1 MEDILSLQDI
11 SISFGGVEVLHNVS
25 FNVRKGEILS
35 LIGENGAG
43 KSTLMKIIS
52 GVYIPDTGKIIKS
65 GKEIKLH
72 NPLDAFAEHIGIVH
86 QELSIAGNLTVA
98 ENMMVGR
105 EPVNKLGFIKD
116 KELLE
121 TARKEL
127 KDLGIDVDPA
137 VKAGTLSVGMQQVI
151 EIAKVLAKDIDLLIM
166 DEPTSS
172 LSEREIVHLF
182 ALLREIKKKK
192 DLTVIFISH
201 KLSEVMELSDRAT
214 VLRDGSMV
222 GTLERS
228 EMSVDRLI
236 SMMIGRD
243 LDYNKHLL
251 ASREPGE
258 AILRTQGLTH
268 GKRYRDIGFELH
280 PYEILG
286 MFGLVGAGR
295 TECILGMLG
304 MEHLEAGEVIYL
316 GEKVK
321 FRSPREAVKNGIY
334 YVTENRKEMGL
345 FLTKDLTDNVVASSI
360 KDYEGFLGALHFDR
374 MAQAG
379 RTYVEKLN
387 IQPPDIHKPAVNFS
401 GGNQQK
407 ILLSKALATKPRVLI
422 IDEPTRGV
430 DIGAKA
436 MIHQI
441 LRELAESGIAILMIS
456 SELPEILKLSDR
468 VIVMH
473 EGELM
478 GTVKNDHL
486 EEKDV
491 MAIAFSKEV
500 AHG

>member
-1 MEDILSLQDI
+1 MEDILALQDI

-25 FNVRKGEILS
+25 FNVRKGEIHS

-52 GVYIPDTGKIIKS
+52 GVYIPDRGKIVKS

-72 NPLDAFAEHIGIVH
+72 NPLNAFAERIGIVH

-116 KELLE
+116 KQLLE
-121 TARKEL
+121 TAQKEL
-127 KDLGIDVDPA
+127 KELGINVDPA

-182 ALLREIKKKK
+182 ALLRSIKEKK

-222 GTLERS
+222 GTLDRS

-236 SMMIGRD
+236 SMMIGRE

-251 ASREPGE
+251 SSRAPGE
-258 AILRTQGLTH
+258 TVLRAEGLTQ
-268 GKRYRDIGFELH
+268 GKRYREISFELH

-304 MEHLEAGEVIYL
+304 MEHLDAGEVFYC
-316 GEKVK
+316 GEKIK
-321 FRSPREAVKNGIY
+321 LRSPRD
-334 YVTENRKEMGL
+334 VTENRKEMGL
-345 FLTKDLTDNVVASSI
+345 FLTKDLTDNVIASSI
-360 KDYEGFLGALHFDR
+360 KDYEGFLGALHFTQT
-374 MAQAG
+374 AQTASE
-379 RTYVEKLN
+379 YIKKLN
-387 IQPPDIHKPAVNFS
+387 IQPPELHKPAVSFS

-422 IDEPTRGV
+422 VDEPTRGV
-430 DIGAKA
+430 DVGAKA

-468 VIVMH
+468 VLVMH
-473 EGELM
+473 EGEQM
-478 GTVKNDHL
+478 GTVKNDRL
-486 EEKDV
+486 EEKDI

-500 AHG
+500 ANE

>member
-52 GVYIPDTGKIIKS
+52 GVYILDTGKIIKS
-65 GKEIKLH
+65 GKEIKLR

-258 AILRTQGLTH
+258 AILRAQGLTQ

-360 KDYEGFLGALHFDR
+360 KDYEGFLGTLHFDR
-374 MAQAG
+374 MAQTGKA
-379 RTYVEKLN
+379 YIEKLT
-387 IQPPDIHKPAVNFS
+387 IQPPDIHKPAVSFS

-468 VIVMH
+468 VVVMH

>member
-1 MEDILSLQDI
+1 MEDILALQDI

-25 FNVRKGEILS
+25 FRVRRGEIHS

-52 GVYIPDTGKIIKS
+52 GVYIPDSGKLVKS

-72 NPLDAFAEHIGIVH
+72 NPLDAFAERIGIVH

-116 KELLE
+116 RQLLE
-121 TARKEL
+121 TARTEL
-127 KDLGIDVDPA
+127 RDLGIDVDPS

-182 ALLREIKKKK
+182 SLLRSIKKQR
-192 DLTVIFISH
+192 DLTIIFISH

-222 GTLERS
+222 GTLERE
-228 EMSVDRLI
+228 EMSIDKLI
-236 SMMIGRD
+236 SMMIGRE
-243 LDYNKHLL
+243 LDYNKQLL
-251 ASREPGE
+251 ATRAPGE
-258 AILRTQGLTH
+258 AVLRAEGLTH
-268 GKRYRDIGFELH
+268 DKKYRDINFELR

-295 TECILGMLG
+295 TEAILGMLG
-304 MEHLEAGEVIYL
+304 MERMDSGTVYYNGKPLKI
-316 GEKVK
+316 
-321 FRSPREAVKNGIY
+321 RSPRDAVGNGIY

-345 FLTKDLTDNVVASSI
+345 FLTKDLTDNIVASSI
-360 KDYEGFLGALHFDR
+360 RDYEGFCGALHF
-374 MAQAG
+374 AQMTQTG
-379 RTYVEKLN
+379 REYIEKLN
-387 IQPPDIHKPAVNFS
+387 IQPPDLHKPAVSFS

-430 DIGAKA
+430 DVGAKA

-468 VIVMH
+468 VLVMH
-473 EGELM
+473 EGEQM
-478 GTVKNDHL
+478 GVVKNEHL

-500 AHG
+500 ANG

>member
-1 MEDILSLQDI
+1 MEDILALQDI

-25 FNVRKGEILS
+25 FNVRKGEIHS

-52 GVYIPDTGKIIKS
+52 GVYIPDKGRIVKS
-65 GKEIKLH
+65 GKEIRLR
-72 NPLDAFAEHIGIVH
+72 NPLDAFSERIGIVH

-116 KELLE
+116 RQLLE

-127 KDLGIDVDPA
+127 KELGIDVDPA

-182 ALLREIKKKK
+182 ALLRSIKEKK

-222 GTLERS
+222 GTLVRS
-228 EMSVDRLI
+228 EMSIDRLI
-236 SMMIGRD
+236 SMMIGRE

-251 ASREPGE
+251 ASRAPGE
-258 AILRTQGLTH
+258 PILRAEGLTH
-268 GKRYRDIGFELH
+268 GKRYREISFELR

-304 MEHLEAGEVIYL
+304 MEHLDAGKVFYR
-316 GEKVK
+316 GEKIRL
-321 FRSPREAVKNGIY
+321 RSPRDAVKNGIY

-345 FLTKDLTDNVVASSI
+345 FLTKDLTDNIIASSI
-360 KDYEGFLGALHFDR
+360 KDYEGFLGALHFAK
-374 MAQAG
+374 MAQSG
-379 RTYVEKLN
+379 REYIEKLN
-387 IQPPDIHKPAVNFS
+387 IQPPELHKPAVSFS

-407 ILLSKALATKPRVLI
+407 ILLSKALATEPRVLI

-430 DIGAKA
+430 DVGAKA

-468 VIVMH
+468 VLVMN
-473 EGELM
+473 EGEQM
-478 GTVKNDHL
+478 GTVKNDRL
-486 EEKDV
+486 EEKDI

-500 AHG
+500 ANG

>member
-43 KSTLMKIIS
+43 KSTLLKIIS

-65 GKEIKLH
+65 GKEIKLR

-192 DLTVIFISH
+192 DLTVIFIS
-201 KLSEVMELSDRAT
+201 
-214 VLRDGSMV
+214 
-222 GTLERS
+222 
-228 EMSVDRLI
+228 I
-236 SMMIGRD
+236 
-243 LDYNKHLL
+243 LL
-251 ASREPGE
+251 VVIFTNLPGFFS
-258 AILRTQGLTH
+258 L
-268 GKRYRDIGFELH
+268 
-280 PYEILG
+280 
-286 MFGLVGAGR
+286 
-295 TECILGMLG
+295 
-304 MEHLEAGEVIYL
+304 
-316 GEKVK
+316 
-321 FRSPREAVKNGIY
+321 
-334 YVTENRKEMGL
+334 
-345 FLTKDLTDNVVASSI
+345 
-360 KDYEGFLGALHFDR
+360 LGAVGKEYLADVAQLGKERIEVARLAHIDR
-374 MAQAG
+374 NSCLFKLRHRELIVKYPGAC
-379 RTYVEKLN
+379 VEKL
-387 IQPPDIHKPAVNFS
+387 A
-401 GGNQQK
+401 
-407 ILLSKALATKPRVLI
+407 A
-422 IDEPTRGV
+422 GV
-430 DIGAKA
+430 DNLLCG
-436 MIHQI
+436 
-441 LRELAESGIAILMIS
+441 G
-456 SELPEILKLSDR
+456 
-468 VIVMH
+468 
-473 EGELM
+473 
-478 GTVKNDHL
+478 
-486 EEKDV
+486 
-491 MAIAFSKEV
+491 V
-500 AHG
+500 AHGQRGDGVNGVLIARKRTVRVIFHALSDDLIAQPERAENLRAVWTRRHDLLRHRRDGYAHAVVEKAHGLVAILHRRRRLGSRQWLLGRAGCRGKRQTQRKQYCNNSFHYKFS

>member
-65 GKEIKLH
+65 GKEIKLR

-228 EMSVDRLI
+228 DMSVDRLI

-258 AILRTQGLTH
+258 AILRAQGLTQ

-360 KDYEGFLGALHFDR
+360 KDYEGFLGTLHFDR
-374 MAQAG
+374 MAQTGKA
-379 RTYVEKLN
+379 YVEKLN
-387 IQPPDIHKPAVNFS
+387 IQPPDIHKPAVSFS

-468 VIVMH
+468 VVVMH

>member
-65 GKEIKLH
+65 GKEIKLR

-258 AILRTQGLTH
+258 AILRAQGLTQ

-374 MAQAG
+374 MAQTGKA
-379 RTYVEKLN
+379 YVEKLN
-387 IQPPDIHKPAVNFS
+387 IQPPDIHKPAVSFS

-468 VIVMH
+468 VVVMH

>member
-304 MEHLEAGEVIYL
+304 MEHLEVGEVIYL

-387 IQPPDIHKPAVNFS
+387 IQPPDIHKPAVSFS

-468 VIVMH
+468 VVVMH

>member
-25 FNVRKGEILS
+25 FNVRKGEVLS

-182 ALLREIKKKK
+182 ALLREIEER
-192 DLTVIFISH
+192 L
-201 KLSEVMELSDRAT
+201 
-214 VLRDGSMV
+214 DGYFYQPQAF
-222 GTLERS
+222 G
-228 EMSVDRLI
+228 
-236 SMMIGRD
+236 G
-243 LDYNKHLL
+243 
-251 ASREPGE
+251 
-258 AILRTQGLTH
+258 H
-268 GKRYRDIGFELH
+268 G
-280 PYEILG
+280 
-286 MFGLVGAGR
+286 
-295 TECILGMLG
+295 
-304 MEHLEAGEVIYL
+304 
-316 GEKVK
+316 
-321 FRSPREAVKNGIY
+321 AV
-334 YVTENRKEMGL
+334 
-345 FLTKDLTDNVVASSI
+345 
-360 KDYEGFLGALHFDR
+360 
-374 MAQAG
+374 
-379 RTYVEKLN
+379 
-387 IQPPDIHKPAVNFS
+387 
-401 GGNQQK
+401 
-407 ILLSKALATKPRVLI
+407 
-422 IDEPTRGV
+422 
-430 DIGAKA
+430 
-436 MIHQI
+436 
-441 LRELAESGIAILMIS
+441 
-456 SELPEILKLSDR
+456 
-468 VIVMH
+468 
-473 EGELM
+473 
-478 GTVKNDHL
+478 
-486 EEKDV
+486 
-491 MAIAFSKEV
+491 
-500 AHG
+500 

>member
-1 MEDILSLQDI
+1 
-11 SISFGGVEVLHNVS
+11 
-25 FNVRKGEILS
+25 
-35 LIGENGAG
+35 
-43 KSTLMKIIS
+43 MKIIS
-52 GVYIPDTGKIIKS
+52 GVYIPDKGRIVKS
-65 GKEIKLH
+65 GKEIRLR
-72 NPLDAFAEHIGIVH
+72 NPLDAFSERIGIVH

-116 KELLE
+116 RQLLE

-127 KDLGIDVDPA
+127 KELGIDVDPA

-182 ALLREIKKKK
+182 ALLRSIKEKK

-222 GTLERS
+222 GTLVRS
-228 EMSVDRLI
+228 EMSIDRLI
-236 SMMIGRD
+236 SMMIGRE

-251 ASREPGE
+251 ASRAPGE
-258 AILRTQGLTH
+258 PILRAEGLTH
-268 GKRYRDIGFELH
+268 GKRYREISFELR

-304 MEHLEAGEVIYL
+304 MEHLDAGKVFYR
-316 GEKVK
+316 GEKIRL
-321 FRSPREAVKNGIY
+321 RSPRDAVKNGIY

-345 FLTKDLTDNVVASSI
+345 FLTKDLTDNIIASSI
-360 KDYEGFLGALHFDR
+360 KDYEGFLGALHFAK
-374 MAQAG
+374 MAQSG
-379 RTYVEKLN
+379 REYIEKLN
-387 IQPPDIHKPAVNFS
+387 IQPPELHKPAVSFS

-430 DIGAKA
+430 DVGAKA

-468 VIVMH
+468 VLVMN
-473 EGELM
+473 EGEQM
-478 GTVKNDHL
+478 GTVKNDRL
-486 EEKDV
+486 EEKDI

-500 AHG
+500 ANG

>member
-52 GVYIPDTGKIIKS
+52 GVYILDTGKIIKS
-65 GKEIKLH
+65 GKEIKLR

-258 AILRTQGLTH
+258 AILRAQGLTQ

-360 KDYEGFLGALHFDR
+360 KDYEGFLGTLHFDR
-374 MAQAG
+374 MAQTGKA
-379 RTYVEKLN
+379 YIEKLN
-387 IQPPDIHKPAVNFS
+387 IQPPDIHKPAVSFS

-468 VIVMH
+468 VVVMH

>member
-258 AILRTQGLTH
+258 AILRTQGLTQ
-268 GKRYRDIGFELH
+268 GKQYRNIGFELH

-316 GEKVK
+316 GKKVK

-387 IQPPDIHKPAVNFS
+387 IQPPDIHKPAVSFS

-468 VIVMH
+468 VVVMH

>member
-127 KDLGIDVDPA
+127 KDLGIDVDPV

-214 VLRDGSMV
+214 VLRDGNMV

-228 EMSVDRLI
+228 ELSVDRLI

-258 AILRTQGLTH
+258 AILRAQGLTH

-304 MEHLEAGEVIYL
+304 MEHLETGEVIYL

-387 IQPPDIHKPAVNFS
+387 IQPPDIHKPAVSFS

-468 VIVMH
+468 VVVMH

>member
-1 MEDILSLQDI
+1 MEDILALQDI
-11 SISFGGVEVLHNVS
+11 SISFGGVEVLHDVS
-25 FNVRKGEILS
+25 FNVRRGEIHS

-52 GVYIPDTGKIIKS
+52 GVYIPDRGKIVKS
-65 GKEIKLH
+65 GREIRLH
-72 NPLDAFAEHIGIVH
+72 NPLDAFTERIGIVH

-105 EPVNKLGFIKD
+105 EPMNKFGFIRD
-116 KELLE
+116 KQLVE
-121 TARKEL
+121 TADREL
-127 KDLGIDVDPA
+127 KALGIDVDPT
-137 VKAGTLSVGMQQVI
+137 VKAGTLSVGMQQVV

-172 LSEREIVHLF
+172 LSEREIAHLF
-182 ALLREIKKKK
+182 ALLRAIKKQK
-192 DLTVIFISH
+192 DLTIIFISH

-222 GTLERS
+222 GTLERKD
-228 EMSVDRLI
+228 MSIDKLI
-236 SMMIGRD
+236 SMMIGRE
-243 LDYNKHLL
+243 LDYNKQLL
-251 ASREPGE
+251 ANHALGE
-258 AILRTQGLTH
+258 TILKVEGLTG
-268 GKRYRDIGFELH
+268 GKKYRDISFELH
-280 PYEILG
+280 PYEIVG

-295 TECILGMLG
+295 TEAILGMLG
-304 MEHLEAGEVIYL
+304 MEHLDSG
-316 GEKVK
+316 KVFFDNKLIK
-321 FRSPREAVKNGIY
+321 FRSPRDAVENGIY

-360 KDYEGFLGALHFDR
+360 KDYEGFLGALNFVKIT
-374 MAQAG
+374 QTG
-379 RTYVEKLN
+379 SEYIKKLN
-387 IQPPDIHKPAVNFS
+387 IQPPNLHKPAVSFS

-441 LRELAESGIAILMIS
+441 LRELADSGMAILMIS

-468 VIVMH
+468 VLVMH
-473 EGELM
+473 EGEQM
-478 GTVKNDHL
+478 GMVKNEHL

-500 AHG
+500 ANG